1 LSHYQFEAQNEKRE
15 ALVAKAQAILDAAP
29 DSGMSVDDEKRF
41 DSLMKEADEIKAATN
56 KRNAARPG
64 GMGQPNTD
72 DAVSEW
78 RDADG
83 KSVRVLKPN
92 QRFADINPSH
102 RDELHLGKYLRG
114 IATGNWKGADR
125 ELRAASEGTLSGGGY
140 MVPTPLSAFL
150 IDRARNAAV
159 CFQAGAI
166 AIPMESATLKIARV
180 AQTSGD
186 IGTAWMA
193 ENAAQTDTQ
202 ATYELVTLTSHVL
215 SAYTKLSIELF
226 EDAQN
231 IDSVIVNQLGKII
244 ALELDRAGLEGS
256 GAGAQPTGIF
266 GQTGVALDTTTFGAN
281 GSLISGPTP
290 SGAVAWDWLSK
301 AIFAVRA
308 LNEYP
313 TAAIYNERTAGEL
326 DLLRASTGVYLP
338 PPPSVANLSKGIFT
352 TNALSQTRTQG
363 TGTTASNAY
372 VGNFGELI
380 FGIRNGLQFEMSREA
395 ADSTSSAFA
404 NRQIFIRVMGR
415 FDVAVARPAAF
426 RVVEGIL

>member
-1 LSHYQFEAQNEKRE
+1 VDYNSSEAAKRRDYLITRGQEILKGAETRGDKKGMTEPEEKE
-15 ALVAKAQAILDAAP
+15 FNAA
-29 DSGMSVDDEKRF
+29 MA
-41 DSLMKEADEIKAATN
+41 EADEITAAR
-56 KRNAARPG
+56 RNAAKPG
-64 GMGQPNTD
+64 GMSRPD
-72 DAVSEW
+72 PDADSEW
-78 RDADG
+78 RDTNGNA
-83 KSVRVLKPN
+83 VRVLKPD
-92 QRFADINPSH
+92 QRFADLDPY
-102 RDELHLGKYLRG
+102 RDTLHMGKYLRG
-114 IATGNWKGADR
+114 VATGNWKGADHER
-125 ELRAASEGTLSGGGY
+125 RAASEGVLSGGGF

-166 AIPMESATLKIARV
+166 AIPMDSATLKIARV

-193 ENAAQTDTQ
+193 ENAAQADTQ

-215 SAYTKLSIELF
+215 SAYTKLSLELF

-231 IDSVIVNQLGKII
+231 IDTVVVNQLGKII

-256 GAGAQPTGIF
+256 GVGAQPTGIF
-266 GQTGVALDTTTFGAN
+266 AQTGVALDTTTFGAN
-281 GSLISGPTP
+281 GSLISGTTPT
-290 SGAVAWDWLSK
+290 GAVAWDWLSK

-313 TAAIYNERTAGEL
+313 TAVVYSERTAGEL

-352 TNALSQTRTQG
+352 TNSLSNARTQG
-363 TGTTASNAY
+363 TGTTCSNAY

-395 ADSTSSAFA
+395 ADSTSSTFA
-404 NRQIFIRVMGR
+404 NRQIFIRVYGR
-415 FDVAVARPAAF
+415 YDVAVARPAAF